1 VEEALGFLFFL
12 SILVSWLT
20 YNIWG
25 ITEFWR
31 IFKHAGFNP
40 AWSLLVLI
48 PEIVISLIVISFVF
62 LVLPS
67 LNWVIILF
75 VLLLSDGFRLW
86 FFARFFKKI
95 GRTPWLTLFWLVPLI
110 NIIIIWRLAVE
121 ELTSQEQTDEARL
134 RDYVQQLNQKGVSDG
149 GLKKNQGQVN
159 HVVQFQPVTKLSNGT
174 KFLILIEFCLVVIP
188 LTVLTVIV
196 AFFSLFFPFYL
207 LLPPLGVIY
216 FGGVFGNIA
225 LWQMFLA
232 LVANRTVSRNFTT
245 LFLCAGIASAVTL
258 TGFSIELP
266 GLMWFLPIAVGLH
279 WWYLLIKEKAVYMI

>member
-1 VEEALGFLFFL
+1 MEALGFLLFFL
-12 SILVSWLT
+12 FILLSWLT

-25 ITEFWR
+25 ITEFWH

-86 FFARFFKKI
+86 FFARFFKKV

-121 ELTSQEQTDEARL
+121 ELAS
-134 RDYVQQLNQKGVSDG
+134 
-149 GLKKNQGQVN
+149 
-159 HVVQFQPVTKLSNGT
+159 GT

-188 LTVLTVIV
+188 LTVIV
-196 AFFSLFFPFYL
+196 AFFSLFLTFFLIIPIFGGVFGKNDL
-207 LLPPLGVIY
+207 LKILLLGVIY
-216 FGGVFGNIA
+216 IGGVFGNIA

-232 LVANRTVSRNFTT
+232 LVANRTVSRYFTT
-245 LFLCAGIASAVTL
+245 LFLWAGIASAVTL
-258 TGFSIELP
+258 TGFSKDP
-266 GLMWFLPIAVGLH
+266 PNLMWFLPIAVGLH